1 MSEPLKDKPQKAE
14 KKIKIHPEGS
24 RAKEKTGRIKDPAST
39 HVMHVDEH
47 VTHHEDAAATTSPN
61 TYQLGPYKL
70 FPITTISYIL
80 KEEITHC
87 LRDMQYEPLH
97 SREMTL
103 TLCEVIRTRVK
114 ELMIPRYKTVIL
126 VHIGQLNGQGMQIS
140 SRCLWDP
147 NFDTFVSHSFKNTSL
162 FCSATVYGIYFE

>member
-14 KKIKIHPEGS
+14 KKIKIHPEG
-24 RAKEKTGRIKDPAST
+24 RAKEKSLRIKDPAST

-47 VTHHEDAAATTSPN
+47 VTHEDPAATTSPN
-61 TYQLGPYKL
+61 TYQLGPYKP

-80 KEEITHC
+80 QEEITHH
-87 LRDMQYEPLH
+87 LRDMQYEPRR

-103 TLCEVIRTRVK
+103 TLCEVIRNRVK
-114 ELMIPRYKTVIL
+114 ELVIPRYKTVIL

>member
-24 RAKEKTGRIKDPAST
+24 RAKEKT
-39 HVMHVDEH
+39 
-47 VTHHEDAAATTSPN
+47 
-61 TYQLGPYKL
+61 
-70 FPITTISYIL
+70 
-80 KEEITHC
+80 EEITHY